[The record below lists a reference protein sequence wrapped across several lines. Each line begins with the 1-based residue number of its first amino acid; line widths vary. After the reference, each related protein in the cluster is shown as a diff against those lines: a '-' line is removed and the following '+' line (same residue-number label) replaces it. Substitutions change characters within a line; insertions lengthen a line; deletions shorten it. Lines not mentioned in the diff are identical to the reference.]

1 MWILRRFAR
10 LSMVFV
16 VPALMLGCE
25 SFNMKKEFP
34 WAKDEEI
41 PEKRV
46 SKLVSSWSETALAK
60 PGQSPQRGFGG
71 RMYFLDGQG
80 EAIPVDGELV
90 IYGYENPA
98 GRACDGP
105 PDRRFVFT
113 SEQLATHYS
122 ESSVGPSYSV
132 WVPWDEI
139 GGDQKHVDLVPTFV
153 PKLGQVVVGSQ
164 SRMRLPGRQ
173 TPAKMGRTLNTGQD
187 GRQFSNATIAPVG
200 YHQATD
206 ALDAA
211 NAQINAPPT
220 GLPNSTVQTTLR
232 VPPSLQKRL
241 RMTGPSS
248 RLRSAPRPA
257 SQLRL
262 RQTSV
267 QQGSDDSLPR
277 ANANQEH
284 MAIKA
289 ANATEAQPGRDP
301 RAPSSL
307 WAGRQAAGAT
317 MPPAKQ
323 PSGHSGLARHPAP
336 TAPIAQQ
343 PNDPPA
349 FRPFH
354 SRRPQFPA
362 PFQSWTRSKAPP
374 QFGSV
379 ASSTNVPSSR

>member
-1 MWILRRFAR
+1 
-10 LSMVFV
+10 MVFM

-80 EAIPVDGELV
+80 KAIQVDGELV

-113 SEQLATHYS
+113 SEQLAVHYS

-132 WVPWDEI
+132 WVPWDQI

-173 TPAKMGRTLNTGQD
+173 TPAKKGRTLNTGQD
-187 GRQFSNATIAPVG
+187 GRPFSNAAIAPVD

-211 NAQINAPPT
+211 NAQINASPT

-232 VPPSLQKRL
+232 VPPSLQKRM
-241 RMTGPSS
+241 RMTAASS
-248 RLRSAPRPA
+248 PLRSPTRSA

-262 RQTSV
+262 TQSSTH
-267 QQGSDDSLPR
+267 QGSGDSRQR
-277 ANANQEH
+277 ANAYQQDMES
-284 MAIKA
+284 IEA
-289 ANATEAQPGRDP
+289 ANDTQAQDGRDP

-307 WAGRQAAGAT
+307 WANRQAVGAP
-317 MPPAKQ
+317 MPPAQQ